1 MNTLS
6 SLLNFIGL
14 NVGVV
19 EITQSSVSSLPI
31 TISDSRILAK
41 HKVVNSVLS
50 NPSAQTG
57 DWTVTTSAGSL
68 TISGNIS
75 GTTDITLDLS
85 LKAN

>member
-6 SLLNFIGL
+6 SLLNFIGG
-14 NVGVV
+14 NIGVV

-68 TISGNIS
+68 TISGSIS

>member
-14 NVGVV
+14 NIGVV

-41 HKVVNSVLS
+41 HKVVNSALS
-50 NPSAQTG
+50 NPSAQMG

-68 TISGNIS
+68 TISGSIS